1 MAEGGLILVVK
12 RVQQIASAFSL
23 AATAIREA
31 ADERKTYNAELRET
45 ERIES
50 TSSVSRAK
58 GGTTG
63 TMGSSHDSGSG
74 GSGMPKAVTASGLA
88 AALAVTRGR
97 R

>member
-1 MAEGGLILVVK
+1 MATLADMIVRLQQVGEEMRAVAGEARSAAEEVEYLG
-12 RVQQIASAFSL
+12 RVEQEY
-23 AATAIREA
+23 TA
-31 ADERKTYNAELRET
+31 
-45 ERIES
+45 S

>member
-1 MAEGGLILVVK
+1 MATLADMIVRLQQVGEEMRAVAGEARSAAEEVEYLG
-12 RVQQIASAFSL
+12 RVEQEYEAQSANFGV
-23 AATAIREA
+23 A
-31 ADERKTYNAELRET
+31 
-45 ERIES
+45 
-50 TSSVSRAK
+50 RAK

>member
-1 MAEGGLILVVK
+1 MATLADMIMRL
-12 RVQQIASAFSL
+12 QQVGEEMRAVSDDAR
-23 AATAIREA
+23 ATA
-31 ADERKTYNAELRET
+31 DE
-45 ERIES
+45 IEHLGRVEQEYTGRGA

-58 GGTTG
+58 GGTES
-63 TMGSSHDSGSG
+63 TMGASEGAGSG